1 MNATDKKIIA
11 ATWLVTANPA
21 NSQAN
26 QAEITVLNDHGVLI
40 IGGKIIEIAPYA
52 TLCEKHADAKPQF
65 LSGQVLLPGLINC
78 HGHAA
83 MSLLRGAADD
93 LPLQQW
99 LEQHI
104 WPTEAKWVSAD
115 FVADG
120 VELAIAEML
129 LSGTT
134 TFADMYFFPDVTAR
148 IADALGMRAQVMF
161 PVLEFASAWAED
173 ADHYIDKGL
182 ALFDQYRYSE
192 YVNIG
197 FAPHAPYTVSDA
209 SFSRIVMLAEEVD
222 AAIQLHLHETANEV
236 AESIKQYGVTPIQRL
251 LQLGVLSP
259 RTQAVHL
266 TQLNDDD
273 LQALSDTDTSIIH
286 CPTSNQKLASG
297 FCNVAQLQHAGIRV
311 GLGTDSAASNNTLDM
326 FSTMRCAALLAK
338 HQTGD
343 ATQFSAQQT
352 LYLATLGGAKALGI
366 DNITGSI
373 SEGKSADLIA
383 VDLNHPAMQPVHN
396 PISQLVYTHAGNA
409 VSHVWIEGQAKVANG
424 KLLNIDTQQLLA
436 KSQQW
441 AARIAN
447 T

>member
-1 MNATDKKIIA
+1 
-11 ATWLVTANPA
+11 
-21 NSQAN
+21 
-26 QAEITVLNDHGVLI
+26 
-40 IGGKIIEIAPYA
+40 
-52 TLCEKHADAKPQF
+52 
-65 LSGQVLLPGLINC
+65 
-78 HGHAA
+78 
-83 MSLLRGAADD
+83 
-93 LPLQQW
+93 
-99 LEQHI
+99 
-104 WPTEAKWVSAD
+104 
-115 FVADG
+115 
-120 VELAIAEML
+120 
-129 LSGTT
+129 
-134 TFADMYFFPDVTAR
+134 
-148 IADALGMRAQVMF
+148 
-161 PVLEFASAWAED
+161 
-173 ADHYIDKGL
+173 
-182 ALFDQYRYSE
+182 
-192 YVNIG
+192 
-197 FAPHAPYTVSDA
+197 
-209 SFSRIVMLAEEVD
+209 MLAEEVD